1 MRLDAPAPAAAPDAT
16 APAAA
21 LEAATA
27 PSADSLATEA
37 AGLLDA
43 WTATVTE
50 RGDREADW
58 QLATYDKLPLTLV
71 RGDGSRVLDASGRWY
86 WDLYGG
92 HAVALI
98 GHAHPLWAAVVGEQ
112 AKRFTFYS
120 NVVYQP
126 LRTAACRTIV
136 EFAPKNLTRVF
147 LSNSGAEA
155 NEVALKMAR
164 HHTGR
169 KTVISF
175 DGAFHGRTA
184 AALAVTASEKYRN
197 YSQPGLSHTR
207 WATWGEIPELDDDV
221 AAIILEPI
229 QSLNGMRTATR
240 EWLHALRAACDA
252 NGTLLILDEVQSAWG
267 RLGANFAA
275 DLYDVRADFITG
287 AKSAGGGFPIGVTL
301 VDEAVADKAKNG
313 DQGSTF
319 GAGAL
324 ACAAIL
330 ATHHVLREEG
340 LVERAKAVGAYVAAA
355 LTAVIPNVELRGH
368 GCLLGVKL
376 DQPVKPLVAALRD
389 HGFIVGGSDDP
400 HVMRLMPPLNVPFE
414 VIDAFAS
421 ALAALLASRSPS

>member
-1 MRLDAPAPAAAPDAT
+1 MDIAPLE
-16 APAAA
+16 AAA
-21 LEAATA
+21 LLDGWTA
-27 PSADSLATEA
+27 DALA
-37 AGLLDA
+37 AGN
-43 WTATVTE
+43 
-50 RGDREADW
+50 READW

-71 RGDGSRVLDASGRWY
+71 KGDGSRVQDADGRWY

-98 GHAHPLWAAVVGEQ
+98 GHCHPLWAAVVGEQ
-112 AKRFTFYS
+112 ARRIAFYS

-126 LRTAACRTIV
+126 LRTAACKAIV
-136 EFAPKNLTRVF
+136 EFAPKNLSRVF

-175 DGAFHGRTA
+175 EGAFHGRTA
-184 AALAVTASEKYRN
+184 AALAVTWAPKYRA
-197 YSQPGLSHTR
+197 YSQPELPNTR
-207 WATWGEIPELDDDV
+207 WAQWGEVPDLDDDV

-229 QSLNGMRTATR
+229 QSLAGMRTATR
-240 EWLHALRAACDA
+240 EWLHALRAACDK
-252 NGTLLILDEVQSAWG
+252 NGTLLILDEVQTAWG

-275 DLYDVRADFITG
+275 DFYDVRADFVTS
-287 AKSAGGGFPIGVTL
+287 AKSAGGGFPVGVTL

-319 GAGAL
+319 GAGPL

-330 ATHHVLREEG
+330 ATHHVLRAEG
-340 LVERAKAVGAYVAAA
+340 LVDRARRLGEHARTAILGAAP
-355 LTAVIPNVELRGH
+355 TAEIRGH

-376 DQPVKPLVAALRD
+376 DEPVKPIVGRLRD
-389 HGFIVGGSDDP
+389 AGFIVGGSDDP
-400 HVMRLMPPLNVPFE
+400 HVLRLMPPLTLPFE
-414 VIDAFAS
+414 TLDAFAQ
-421 ALAALLASRSPS
+421 ALRSIR